1 MESSNLYFLT
11 INIIFMKVEVK
22 VIRCISG
29 SFYADGNCYPYA
41 GDPVGLKK
49 DTLYYLLFIDGV
61 IISFVE
67 Y

>member
-1 MESSNLYFLT
+1 
-11 INIIFMKVEVK
+11 MKVEVK

-41 GDPVGLKK
+41 GDPIGLKK